1 MFKPSG
7 LEVLK
12 FPCNLQVVYQPLPTA
27 AVVAD
32 VWIQAGSSLEEEQTS
47 GLAHLLEHMIF
58 KGTPKLA
65 PGMFDRFI
73 ENQGGFT
80 NAATS
85 HDYVHYFVVTA
96 VSQFLPALSALGH
109 LLLHASI
116 PDAELEEERRVVLA
130 EIHQGEDNPD
140 YWGWEHFNQQ
150 LYPCHPYGRSILGAK
165 DRVLRHSVADLQEFH
180 RSYYQPHNMTIV
192 VAGGIDRETCLGGIE
207 TAFAEF
213 PALPSENAEN
223 ASANQ
228 RRLSR
233 LSTET
238 IASPQGFQPNRREL
252 SLPYLEQARL
262 MLGWQAPPV
271 TQFRDACGLQLLSI
285 ALAGGRS
292 SRLVQELREQRGV
305 VQEVWAELDL
315 RKSAGRFTITS
326 WLMEA
331 DLPLTEALILH
342 QLQRLRQEP
351 LAEWELKR
359 SQQLLLNDLVFS
371 TETPLQVTALYGYY
385 SILQDPSLALRYP
398 QQIQGLTAADLQ
410 EISQQYLTDQTYV
423 ATIVRPA

>member
-12 FPCNLQVVYQPLPTA
+12 FPCNLQVVYQPLPTS

-109 LLLHASI
+109 LLLQASI

-213 PALPSENAEN
+213 PALPSENAR
-223 ASANQ
+223 ANQ
-228 RRLSR
+228 RM